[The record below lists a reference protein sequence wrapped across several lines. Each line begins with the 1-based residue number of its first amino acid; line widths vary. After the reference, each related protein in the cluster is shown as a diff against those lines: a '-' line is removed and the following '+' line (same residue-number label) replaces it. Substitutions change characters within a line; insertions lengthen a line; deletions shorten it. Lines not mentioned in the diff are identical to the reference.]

1 MIKDLLE
8 MKKFETKIF
17 ILIILAYLAS
27 CVDDYQDA
35 NPPRLLD
42 GPALNSIEVSEDL
55 IQDGT
60 STTIVANVV
69 DAPAGID
76 SVAVT
81 TADENGDPK
90 GTTTVETPITGQTR
104 AEIEITYT
112 APANT
117 AGDVEVSV
125 QVFDKQFD
133 DKGEVVRKGSVT
145 RSVDISIFCEPP
157 LVGTYSVLG
166 EFLVDDFGSPDVT
179 NDQEVTSVDCLE
191 TFLVEDLSGG
201 LYTSTYAD
209 NYGTAPVEAEI
220 NIDSDTNLV
229 TWENVSDQFGGEF
242 IQDPAQPDSFYDPN
256 AKTITIYWTATAYG
270 ERGISTFTKK

>member
-1 MIKDLLE
+1 
-8 MKKFETKIF
+8 MKKLNSILF
-17 ILIILAYLAS
+17 ILMILAVIAS
-27 CVDDYQDA
+27 CVDNYQDA
-35 NPPRLLD
+35 NPPRLKD
-42 GPALNSIEVSEDL
+42 GPALNSVEVANDL

-60 STTIVANVV
+60 STTILANVV
-69 DAPAGID
+69 DSPAGID

-117 AGDVEVSV
+117 AGEVIVSV

-133 DKGEVVRKGSVT
+133 DKGEVVRKGSVS
-145 RSVDISIFCEPP
+145 RSVNISIFCEPP
-157 LVGTYSVLG
+157 LVGTYTVLG

-191 TFLVEDLSGG
+191 AFMVEDLSGG

-209 NYGTAPVEAEI
+209 NYGTAPVEAVI

-242 IQDPAQPDSFYDPN
+242 LQDPAQPDSFFDPAAN
-256 AKTITIYWTATAYG
+256 KITIYWTATAYG